1 MENYIFKETK
11 EQFLNSGP
19 YFRQVIENFDGV
31 PFQLIF
37 GAHIG
42 EGFYHNLGSGI
53 KQLLGVDREDFT
65 EKLYNSMIEKIV
77 PVSENIPCDHVIL
90 RQKFKNGEIKN
101 LKTDVLIRTL
111 SGEKKWIRESSVPMT
126 DEKTGKVIGSFGILF
141 DIASQKTVDMQSGNV
156 QNKKED
162 NDILKDAFLHN
173 ISHEIRTPL
182 NAIIGFSSLLSE
194 QEYGPE
200 RRQEFLDAITRSS
213 DHLLEIIND
222 IVEISKIEAG
232 SVKIFPEEVY
242 PDTIVQ
248 RIYDKFISNANEKE
262 IRLQISVPFNGKS
275 CSFITDDSKLYY
287 VLSNLVSNALKFTS
301 KGKVEFGYEFRV
313 EQIEF
318 YVYDTGIGIPPEYHS
333 KIFDRFYQVD
343 SSNTRS
349 YGGTG
354 LGLTISKAY
363 IEMLGGRIW
372 LSSQPGKGT
381 VFFFTLPLHC

>member
-37 GAHIG
+37 GARIG

-77 PVSENIPCDHVIL
+77 PATENIPCDHVIL

-101 LKTDVLIRTL
+101 LKTDVLIKTL

-141 DIASQKTVDMQSGNV
+141 DIANQKTVDIQSGKV
-156 QNKKED
+156 ENKTED

-194 QEYGPE
+194 PEYEPE
-200 RRQEFLDAITRSS
+200 RRQEFLDAITSSS
-213 DHLLEIIND
+213 DRLLEIIND

-232 SVKIFPEEVY
+232 SVKIFQNEVNLG
-242 PDTIVQ
+242 TLVQ
-248 RIYDKFISNANEKE
+248 RVYDKFISNANEKE
-262 IRLQISVPFNGKS
+262 IRLQISVPIDEKR
-275 CSFITDDSKLYY
+275 CSIITDDSKLYY

-301 KGKVEFGYEFRV
+301 KGKVEFGYEFRDG
-313 EQIEF
+313 QIEF
-318 YVYDTGIGIPPEYHS
+318 YVHDTGIGIHPEYHS

-363 IEMLGGRIW
+363 TEMLGGRIW
-372 LSSQPGKGT
+372 LSSQPDKGT
-381 VFFFTLPLHC
+381 VFFFALPLHR